1 MFYASYVR
9 ISIFIPI
16 FATLPMYLAKKLS
29 FGDIMQ
35 TRAAFARVQDGFG
48 WFLDVYKQLIVW
60 AAVVERLAR
69 FQEAL
74 EQLPA
79 SEAPA
84 PSGDAL
90 HTEDL
95 SLTTADGKA
104 LLTGLNLHARAPGWL
119 LLDGASGIGKT
130 TLLRTLAG
138 IWPYYRGRYSLPSPR
153 GGGAGGTHEKG
164 ESLFH
169 GDAGGG
175 VSSHTSL
182 SIAIH

>member
-35 TRAAFARVQDGFG
+35 TRAALARVQDGFG

-74 EQLPA
+74 EQQPA
-79 SEAPA
+79 LAPPPA
-84 PSGDAL
+84 A
-90 HTEDL
+90 
-95 SLTTADGKA
+95 A
-104 LLTGLNLHARAPGWL
+104 
-119 LLDGASGIGKT
+119 
-130 TLLRTLAG
+130 
-138 IWPYYRGRYSLPSPR
+138 
-153 GGGAGGTHEKG
+153 THYKPKC
-164 ESLFH
+164 
-169 GDAGGG
+169 
-175 VSSHTSL
+175 
-182 SIAIH
+182 

>member
-35 TRAAFARVQDGFG
+35 TRATFARVQDGFG

-74 EQLPA
+74 EQQPA
-79 SEAPA
+79 LAPRQRRRR
-84 PSGDAL
+84 
-90 HTEDL
+90 
-95 SLTTADGKA
+95 TTNRSAKPC
-104 LLTGLNLHARAPGWL
+104 HR
-119 LLDGASGIGKT
+119 
-130 TLLRTLAG
+130 R
-138 IWPYYRGRYSLPSPR
+138 RQ
-153 GGGAGGTHEKG
+153 
-164 ESLFH
+164 
-169 GDAGGG
+169 G
-175 VSSHTSL
+175 VAHRP
-182 SIAIH
+182 